1 MSTPTP
7 KEVNTIITDNG
18 ALQAIAVFVIA
29 ILVFYFVGKIL
40 MERQKIKQEQKMKD
54 EDRAFERKQREEDR
68 KEQRKR
74 DEREEKTRE
83 ENTKALQDLIKEVT
97 KAVENSNSSVL
108 ALGDKLTIHESNA
121 NCNFKEVNETIKD
134 LKDMLNIAINV
145 QDDLAKKEMIEELDK
160 KIDKLFDELKK

>member
-7 KEVNTIITDNG
+7 TEVNTIITDNG

-97 KAVENSNSSVL
+97 KAVENSNASVL
-108 ALGDKLTIHESNA
+108 ALGDKLSVHESNA
-121 NCNFKEVNETIKD
+121 NCSFKEVNETIKE